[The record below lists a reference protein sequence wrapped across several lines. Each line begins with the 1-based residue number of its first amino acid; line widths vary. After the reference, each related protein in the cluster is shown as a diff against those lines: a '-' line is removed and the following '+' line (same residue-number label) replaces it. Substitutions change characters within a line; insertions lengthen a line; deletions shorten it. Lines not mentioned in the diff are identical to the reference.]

1 MGERKNYE
9 EWKKDNDS
17 KDKELDLLKNEWDNM
32 EKELGDKIFEH
43 DKEIDEIYKN
53 NDYNE
58 ILKKEYYK
66 LLKDYDNNINN
77 NNNLNVDYNKMV
89 D

>member
-1 MGERKNYE
+1 
-9 EWKKDNDS
+9 
-17 KDKELDLLKNEWDNM
+17 M

-77 NNNLNVDYNKMV
+77 NNN
-89 D
+89 

>member
-1 MGERKNYE
+1 
-9 EWKKDNDS
+9 
-17 KDKELDLLKNEWDNM
+17 M

-89 D
+89 DYYNI